1 MSKMK
6 NPLRNLLEFLDNDP
20 EEYDLIELEEAG
32 FKPYYK

>member
-6 NPLRNLLEFLDNDP
+6 NLLRNLFEFLDNSMK
-20 EEYDLIELEEAG
+20 EYDLIELEEAG